1 MSSHAHTD
9 NAFRDPALFVNRELS
24 WLRYNERVLRNGL
37 DPSYPLV
44 ERLRFMSYFCT
55 NLDEFVMIRV
65 ANLLEFESADR
76 ITVGPDGLTPTEQLN
91 ALATETHTLIDALH
105 SCLVDDILPGLEAE
119 GVRLLPVSACTEDEQ
134 ADLEDYFQRTV
145 SPVLTP
151 MTVDPSH
158 PFPHLPNL
166 QPHLF
171 VVFHT
176 DAFNASDDDLT
187 YVIVEVPDVLQT
199 LIPIDGDPE
208 SGRFVLLA
216 DLIRHF
222 VGSLFPGFRL
232 QGAWQFRVTRDADLA
247 LREPEVEDMLLDM
260 ERELHQRTFRR
271 AVRLE
276 IEASVPTSVLRGLQD
291 SLHLTERETYAIT
304 GPFNVPA
311 LTKLGKLRKL
321 KHLSEPPFNPRLSPR
336 MASSESIFSI
346 IREKDLLLHH
356 PYESFSTV
364 TEFLTAAA
372 KDPRVLAIKLTLYRT
387 SGDSVII
394 DALKEAAAN
403 GKAVTAVVELK
414 ARFDEKNNIIWARE
428 LERAGCHVVYGI
440 VGLKTHCKAALV
452 VRREGN
458 VTRRYSHLSTGN
470 YNSTTAR
477 VYTDIGFLTA
487 DPVIGQ
493 DVSTLFNVLTG
504 YSSRHIHAIL
514 NGKLP
519 RPHFDKLVCSP
530 FEMIGRFIEL
540 IDDEARFHAEGGD
553 GLILAKFNSLVDPS
567 IIRALYRASC
577 AGVKIRLVVR
587 GINCLRPG
595 IPGVSENIEVVS
607 VVDRYLEH
615 PRVFYFHHG
624 GEEIVFVS
632 SADWMP
638 RNLFRRIESMFP
650 IEDPD
655 LKARMRDEI
664 IDFSFDDTGAAWRAQ
679 PDGRYTKIAP
689 APGENPLRSQLKF
702 IEHARKA
709 GLKSI
714 PYERALREPRATKKK
729 TTRAKKKKS

>member
-364 TEFLTAAA
+364 TELRRRRRRTRGCW
-372 KDPRVLAIKLTLYRT
+372 PSSSRHRT

-440 VGLKTHCKAALV
+440 VGLKTHC
-452 VRREGN
+452 R
-458 VTRRYSHLSTGN
+458 
-470 YNSTTAR
+470 
-477 VYTDIGFLTA
+477 
-487 DPVIGQ
+487 
-493 DVSTLFNVLTG
+493 
-504 YSSRHIHAIL
+504 
-514 NGKLP
+514 P
-519 RPHFDKLVCSP
+519 RS
-530 FEMIGRFIEL
+530 
-540 IDDEARFHAEGGD
+540 
-553 GLILAKFNSLVDPS
+553 
-567 IIRALYRASC
+567 
-577 AGVKIRLVVR
+577 
-587 GINCLRPG
+587 
-595 IPGVSENIEVVS
+595 
-607 VVDRYLEH
+607 
-615 PRVFYFHHG
+615 
-624 GEEIVFVS
+624 S
-632 SADWMP
+632 SA
-638 RNLFRRIESMFP
+638 
-650 IEDPD
+650 
-655 LKARMRDEI
+655 A
-664 IDFSFDDTGAAWRAQ
+664 
-679 PDGRYTKIAP
+679 
-689 APGENPLRSQLKF
+689 
-702 IEHARKA
+702 
-709 GLKSI
+709 
-714 PYERALREPRATKKK
+714 RATSRDATATSRPV
-729 TTRAKKKKS
+729 TTTPRRRAFTRTSASSPPTP

>member
-1 MSSHAHTD
+1 MPRSSKPTPD
-9 NAFRDPALFVNRELS
+9 FRDPALFVNRELS

-65 ANLLEFESADR
+65 ANLLEFESAER
-76 ITVGPDGLTPTEQLN
+76 VTVGPDGLTPTEQLT
-91 ALATETHTLIDALH
+91 ALARETHVLIDELH
-105 SCLVDDILPGLEAE
+105 RCLADDILPGLEAE
-119 GVRLLPVSACTEDEQ
+119 GVHLLPVNACSDEEQ
-134 ADLEDYFQRTV
+134 AELEDYFQRTV
-145 SPVLTP
+145 FPVLTP

-166 QPHLF
+166 HHHLF
-171 VVFHT
+171 VVFQT
-176 DAFNASDDDLT
+176 DAFSSDEELS
-187 YVIVEVPDVLQT
+187 YAIVEVPEVLRT
-199 LIPIDGDPE
+199 LIPVDGDRE
-208 SGRFVLLA
+208 TGRFVLLA

-232 QGAWQFRVTRDADLA
+232 QGAWQFRVTRDADIA
-247 LREPEVEDMLLDM
+247 LREPEVEDLLLDM

-276 IEASVPTSVLRGLQD
+276 VESSVPESVLRGLQD
-291 SLHLTERETYAIT
+291 SLHLTDRETYMIP

-321 KHLSEPPFNPRLSPR
+321 RHLSEPPFNPRLNPR

-364 TEFLTAAA
+364 TEFLTAASN
-372 KDPRVLAIKLTLYRT
+372 DPKVLAIKLTLYRT

-394 DALKEAAAN
+394 DALKNAATN

-414 ARFDEKNNIIWARE
+414 ARFDEKNNITWARE
-428 LERAGCHVVYGI
+428 LEKAGCHVVYGI

-458 VTRRYSHLSTGN
+458 VTRRYCHLATGN

-477 VYTDIGFLTA
+477 VYTDLGLLTA

-504 YSSRHIHAIL
+504 YSSRHIDAIL

-530 FEMIGRFIEL
+530 FEMIGRIIEL
-540 IDDEARFHAEGGD
+540 IDDEARFHAETGT

-567 IIRALYRASC
+567 VIRALYRASC
-577 AGVKIRLVVR
+577 AGVRVRLVVR

-624 GEEIVFVS
+624 GEELVFVS

-655 LKARMRDEI
+655 LKARVRDEI
-664 IDFSFDDTGAAWRAQ
+664 IAFSFDDTGAAWRAQ

-689 APGENPLRSQLKF
+689 DGDDVPLRSQLKF
-702 IEHARKA
+702 IEHARSA

-729 TTRAKKKKS
+729 VARQKKKS